1 MTSPEQHP
9 DEPARAPEGG
19 RASHE
24 AAPAQSAEPRPHA
37 TEEATPGGDS
47 RDSRDSSAATS
58 HVSQESH
65 AAHAQQ
71 ADDDEPQPGNERPA
85 DADDGGDDDDG
96 PAPGNERVPS
106 EHGADG
112 AEATGAAHAGVAG
125 TPGKKKRR
133 RRRKKKG
140 GDGAVAAEGATGD
153 APAEGSAEG
162 EEAGASEAKEGEGA
176 RKDRART
183 KKERPREQRERPAF
197 NLGDIVFG
205 KITEITDDAL
215 FVDLSGKGRGI
226 FDRRELDLPDDL
238 EYGADPEQ
246 MDEEFVPGEVIV
258 PEGAEASADAPA
270 QAEGETE
277 HADAASDHGTDA
289 AVEAAAVEAAPVEAA
304 PVEAAPVEAA
314 PVEAAPVG
322 ASGTEGGAL
331 EAPVE
336 AQAQEPKRESTDFP
350 LVTLELGAHFVGIV
364 HNDGGRGGLVVL
376 TRHPKRQ
383 QRAKLVTGGAFKE
396 KGEILGLVTGVIKG
410 GVEVDI
416 DGLRAF
422 APGSHMDLRLG
433 ADLHPLVGKR
443 LLFLVTQY
451 AKRGRDVVLSR
462 RPFLEAEAKAAR
474 ELALKTLP
482 VGTIVE
488 GTVRSVVGF
497 GAFLDVGGV
506 EGLVPLAEMSHNRG
520 DGPHDVFKVG
530 EKTPVKI
537 MKIDDRG
544 KVWLSR
550 RAAIPDPWLEV
561 AKKYALGTKVTGK
574 VVRLQPFG
582 AFVEL
587 EPGID
592 GLIHAADL
600 SLKRIEHPSE
610 VVKEGD
616 SIDVVVV
623 HLEVGN
629 HKIGLHPAPTGDA
642 ANETPQRVMLNK
654 PVKVAVVGYEATGLL
669 VRILGAT
676 GRHARGFISAAA
688 TGTPR
693 GTDLRREFPLAKQMD
708 AKVTEMDPRKGEL
721 KLSVKALSED
731 TERTAYRQ
739 YREQVTREAK
749 FGTFGDLLKKNLQK

>member
-19 RASHE
+19 PAPRE
-24 AAPAQSAEPRPHA
+24 AAPAQSPDPRPSMPDPLPA
-37 TEEATPGGDS
+37 S
-47 RDSRDSSAATS
+47 
-58 HVSQESH
+58 VSH
-65 AAHAQQ
+65 ASHASPSH
-71 ADDDEPQPGNERPA
+71 AGDDDGPQPGNERPA
-85 DADDGGDDDDG
+85 DADDGGDEDEG
-96 PAPGNERVPS
+96 PAPGNERVPD
-106 EHGADG
+106 EHGADAAAGPAG
-112 AEATGAAHAGVAG
+112 APG

-140 GDGAVAAEGATGD
+140 GGDGAVAAEGAPGE

-162 EEAGASEAKEGEGA
+162 EAGGAEAKEGEA
-176 RKDRART
+176 RKDRPR

-197 NLGDIVFG
+197 NVGDIVFG

-246 MDEEFVPGEVIV
+246 MDEEFVAGEA
-258 PEGAEASADAPA
+258 PAEGAEGALAEGSEAPA
-270 QAEGETE
+270 
-277 HADAASDHGTDA
+277 ADAAEA
-289 AVEAAAVEAAPVEAA
+289 AEPAAEASVEAVPAEAAPVEAA
-304 PVEAAPVEAA
+304 PVEAAPVEAGS
-314 PVEAAPVG
+314 VEAAAVDAAP
-322 ASGTEGGAL
+322 
-331 EAPVE
+331 EAPAAE
-336 AQAQEPKRESTDFP
+336 AAPAPDAQPEAKRESTDFP
-350 LVTLELGAHFVGIV
+350 LVTLEIGAHFVGIV

-616 SIDVVVV
+616 TIDVVVV

-693 GTDLRREFPLAKQMD
+693 GTDLRREFPLGKQMD

>member
-1 MTSPEQHP
+1 MGDQKATAMTSPDQHP
-9 DEPARAPEGG
+9 DEPARAPEAGPPP
-19 RASHE
+19 HE
-24 AAPAQSAEPRPHA
+24 AAHTSNPEPRAP
-37 TEEATPGGDS
+37 S
-47 RDSRDSSAATS
+47 RRALHWGRCASK
-58 HVSQESH
+58 H
-65 AAHAQQ
+65 AAHGDGGRWA
-71 ADDDEPQPGNERPA
+71 AARERALRRTRTTTARKTTAPRPGNERLP
-85 DADDGGDDDDG
+85 
-96 PAPGNERVPS
+96 ER
-106 EHGADG
+106 A
-112 AEATGAAHAGVAG
+112 GAAAGAGGPTGVAG
-125 TPGKKKRR
+125 APGAKKKRR

-140 GDGAVAAEGATGD
+140 DGTATAEGAPGEGT
-153 APAEGSAEG
+153 AEGSAEG
-162 EEAGASEAKEGEGA
+162 GEAGGSEAKDGEGA
-176 RKDRART
+176 RTDRQR

-205 KITEITDDAL
+205 KITEITPDAI

-246 MDEEFVPGEVIV
+246 MDEEFVA
-258 PEGAEASADAPA
+258 AEATRGGGARPRLRRRLRRTRDASKPSAKAS
-270 QAEGETE
+270 
-277 HADAASDHGTDA
+277 AA
-289 AVEAAAVEAAPVEAA
+289 EAARAGAGWPAPVEAA
-304 PVEAAPVEAA
+304 
-314 PVEAAPVG
+314 
-322 ASGTEGGAL
+322 L
-331 EAPVE
+331 EAVAGCRSQRRREPSAVAE
-336 AQAQEPKRESTDFP
+336 ARPKRTRRRRGAARGAEAPERSTTTDFP
-350 LVTLELGAHFVGIV
+350 IVTLELGAHFVGIV

-462 RPFLEAEAKAAR
+462 RPFLETEAKAAR
-474 ELALKTLP
+474 EVALKTLP
-482 VGTIVE
+482 IGTIVE
-488 GTVRSVVGF
+488 GIVRSVVGF

-537 MKIDDRG
+537 LKIDDRG

-550 RAAIPDPWLEV
+550 RLAIPDPWLEV
-561 AKKYALGTKVTGK
+561 AKKYALGTRLTGK
-574 VVRLQPFG
+574 IVRLQPFG

-629 HKIGLHPAPTGDA
+629 HKIGLHPAPTGEA
-642 ANETPQRVMLNK
+642 ANETPQRVILNK

-693 GTDLRREFPLAKQMD
+693 GTDLRREFPLGKQMD

>member
-1 MTSPEQHP
+1 MTSSDQHP
-9 DEPARAPEGG
+9 DEPARAPEGEPAPQQVIPATTPEAHPPEPA
-19 RASHE
+19 RAGPTEHE
-24 AAPAQSAEPRPHA
+24 E
-37 TEEATPGGDS
+37 G
-47 RDSRDSSAATS
+47 
-58 HVSQESH
+58 
-65 AAHAQQ
+65 
-71 ADDDEPQPGNERPA
+71 PQPGNERPA
-85 DADDGGDDDDG
+85 EANDDDSEEDDG
-96 PAPGNERVPS
+96 PAPGNEKSPD
-106 EHGADG
+106 E
-112 AEATGAAHAGVAG
+112 AGVAA
-125 TPGKKKRR
+125 PGPAGAPGAKKKRR

-140 GDGAVAAEGATGD
+140 GEAGVAGD
-153 APAEGSAEG
+153 ASSA
-162 EEAGASEAKEGEGA
+162 AADGASEGDAGEVAGSEDAAKDGEAGE
-176 RKDRART
+176 RKKTDRSR
-183 KKERPREQRERPAF
+183 KKERAREPRERPAF
-197 NLGDIVFG
+197 NVGDIVFA

-215 FVDLSGKGRGI
+215 FLDLSGKGRGV

-246 MDEEFVPGEVIV
+246 MDDEPFPPAETANAENAPAAETTATPDAVTETAT
-258 PEGAEASADAPA
+258 ETAAAAEAPA
-270 QAEGETE
+270 EAAAETPAE
-277 HADAASDHGTDA
+277 A
-289 AVEAAAVEAAPVEAA
+289 AVETPAEAAEPEPVTESASAAEVPAEVPPEAKRDD
-304 PVEAAPVEAA
+304 
-314 PVEAAPVG
+314 
-322 ASGTEGGAL
+322 
-331 EAPVE
+331 
-336 AQAQEPKRESTDFP
+336 EPRSDFP
-350 LVTLELGAHFVGIV
+350 IVTLEIGAPFVGIV

-433 ADLHPLVGKR
+433 VDLHPLIGKR

-474 ELALKTLP
+474 EEALKTLP
-482 VGTIVE
+482 IGTVVE

-497 GAFLDVGGV
+497 GAFIDVGGI
-506 EGLVPLAEMSHNRG
+506 EGLVPLSEMSHNRG

-537 MKIDDRG
+537 VKIDERG

-561 AKKYALGTKVTGK
+561 AKKYAIGTKLSGK

-592 GLIHAADL
+592 GLIHTADL
-600 SLKRIEHPSE
+600 SIKRIEHPNE
-610 VVKEGD
+610 VVKEGE
-616 SIDVVVV
+616 SLEVIVV

-642 ANETPQRVMLNK
+642 ANEVPQRVLLNK
-654 PVKVAVVGYEATGLL
+654 PVKVAVTGYEATGLL
-669 VRILGAT
+669 VRVLGAT
-676 GRHARGFISAAA
+676 GRHARGFISAAS

-693 GTDLRREFPLAKQMD
+693 GTDLRREFPLGKQLE